1 MDNTIVKLLKNRDYK
16 GLELLI
22 DHLGNDIIKTI
33 CAVLNRPEEYSYHK
47 DTENEVFY
55 SLWKNISQFDA
66 AKSSLKTWTLT
77 IARNASIDKKR
88 QILRKQDILP
98 LDQAKEQATYDR
110 YLEKE
115 QFLALI
121 GSLSAEDQLIF
132 LNHYFYK
139 ETPQEI
145 SALLSIDVSQVY
157 NHLSR
162 GRKKLKAVLE
172 KEGYNG
178 EYF

>member
-1 MDNTIVKLLKNRDYK
+1 M
-16 GLELLI
+16 
-22 DHLGNDIIKTI
+22 
-33 CAVLNRPEEYSYHK
+33 
-47 DTENEVFY
+47 
-55 SLWKNISQFDA
+55 
-66 AKSSLKTWTLT
+66 KTWTLT

-115 QFLALI
+115 QFLVLI

-145 SALLSIDVSQVY
+145 STLLSIDVSQVY